1 MDTSDK
7 KGREAHGHNG
17 HIIRSNRSKD
27 RSTAN
32 ANDDALKSK
41 PQGSSKVDGSKE
53 VGKLCTIHLCTYNV
67 RTLKDEDKLDSLLE
81 ELEDFKWSII
91 GLAETKR
98 RGVDLI
104 ELKGGSWLYNQGR
117 TEDNKSAKGVGFL
130 IHAKFKNYVKEI
142 KSYSNRVVALNIQLA
157 RNDTMCVIQV
167 YAPTTDYEDSEV
179 ETFYEDIDK
188 AIETIKANTR

>member
-1 MDTSDK
+1 M
-7 KGREAHGHNG
+7 
-17 HIIRSNRSKD
+17 
-27 RSTAN
+27 
-32 ANDDALKSK
+32 
-41 PQGSSKVDGSKE
+41 
-53 VGKLCTIHLCTYNV
+53 YNV

-167 YAPTTDYEDSEV
+167 YAPTTDYEDSEWKPFMR
-179 ETFYEDIDK
+179 T
-188 AIETIKANTR
+188 